1 MSKEKET
8 GNETVSFSVSETTIL
23 AVSILLA
30 SVILTGGLIYSA
42 NTISTGF
49 SGLAVLGAK
58 DTGTTTGTNPTPSQ
72 GNTEPTPTQEPTA
85 DLSKIAK
92 GGLAFGN
99 DNAPVTI
106 VEYSDFQCPFCE
118 SFYTATLKSL
128 ETDYISTGKVQF
140 IFKNFPLR
148 SIHPNA
154 EKASEAFE
162 CAVDQGK
169 GIEMHNALFEKQ
181 TEWSGIGVSKIK
193 EIAATV
199 VGDAN
204 KFNSCLDNGDK
215 KAVVDEQY
223 NEVVALGGSGT
234 PTFFIGKTGEKGQM
248 VVGAQPY
255 SSFQSVIDGLLG

>member
-58 DTGTTTGTNPTPSQ
+58 DTGANTGTNPTPTQ

-85 DLSKIAK
+85 DLSKISK
-92 GGLAFGN
+92 GGFVMGQ

-106 VEYSDFQCPFCE
+106 VEYSDFQCPFCS
-118 SFYTATLKSL
+118 SFFQDTFIPL
-128 ETDYISTGKVQF
+128 EKDYIETGKVRF
-140 IFKNFPLR
+140 VFKHFPLR

-154 EKASEAFE
+154 QKAGEAFE
-162 CAVDQGK
+162 CAVEQGK
-169 GIEMHNALFEKQ
+169 GKEMHDALFERQ
-181 TEWSGIGVSKIK
+181 SEWSGIGASKIK
-193 EIAATV
+193 EIAA
-199 VGDAN
+199 
-204 KFNSCLDNGDK
+204 
-215 KAVVDEQY
+215 
-223 NEVVALGGSGT
+223 
-234 PTFFIGKTGEKGQM
+234 
-248 VVGAQPY
+248 
-255 SSFQSVIDGLLG
+255 